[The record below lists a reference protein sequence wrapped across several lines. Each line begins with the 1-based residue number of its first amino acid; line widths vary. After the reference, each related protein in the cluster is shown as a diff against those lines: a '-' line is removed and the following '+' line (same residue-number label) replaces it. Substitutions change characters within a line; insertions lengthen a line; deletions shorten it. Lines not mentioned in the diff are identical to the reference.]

1 MIDTIRDT
9 LVVIEIA
16 GIKYILINIVKKAI
30 ENKVF
35 DNATFD
41 WYAVASIHGTN
52 YLEALIIIFLI

>member
-41 WYAVASIHGTN
+41 
-52 YLEALIIIFLI
+52 